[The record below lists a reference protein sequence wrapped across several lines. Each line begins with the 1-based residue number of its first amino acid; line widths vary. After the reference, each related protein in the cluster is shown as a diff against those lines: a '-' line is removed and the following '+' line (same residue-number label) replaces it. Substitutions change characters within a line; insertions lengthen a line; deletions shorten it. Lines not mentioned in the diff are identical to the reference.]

1 MQKDE
6 FEKMKD
12 EYYTLRGWDLKT
24 GLQTIAGLK
33 RLGLDDVSDSL
44 LKMKRVIP

>member
-1 MQKDE
+1 VLDRAK

-24 GLQTIAGLK
+24 GAPTGEKLAEL
-33 RLGLDDVSDSL
+33 RLSALSE
-44 LKMKRVIP
+44 KPAEM